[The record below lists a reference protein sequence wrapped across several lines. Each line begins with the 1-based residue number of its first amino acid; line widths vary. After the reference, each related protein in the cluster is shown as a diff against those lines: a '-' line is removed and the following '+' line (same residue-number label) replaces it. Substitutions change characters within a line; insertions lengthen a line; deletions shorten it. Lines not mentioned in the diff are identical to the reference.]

1 MAGWPDG
8 RNERDLRQVRTSPRL
23 TTSIGMFQLDHDKRS
38 ATLGSRWS
46 AVWTH
51 TRNLRVRRR
60 RVVTTHGA
68 GGTTTPGTTGNGRL
82 GPLRILLGQSISAQ
96 CGSTER
102 LADRSPLYRDRAG
115 GRTYV
120 AIFAPDPSP
129 APDEMKP
136 LAVIPSPAMW
146 VPRGAHSPQSSLQGC
161 FEDSA
166 ETRKAVGLSTRR
178 SCAYAQTPPPGCR
191 TFRL

>member
-1 MAGWPDG
+1 
-8 RNERDLRQVRTSPRL
+8 
-23 TTSIGMFQLDHDKRS
+23 MFQLDHDKRS

-68 GGTTTPGTTGNGRL
+68 GGTTTPGTTGDGRL

-115 GRTYV
+115 GRTYA

-136 LAVIPSPAMW
+136 LAVITLAGYVGSAWGALATEFAPRVLRGFRPDAQGGRLVYATVVRLRPDPSPGLPDFQAVEVW
-146 VPRGAHSPQSSLQGC
+146 VPRPEPLPAASP
-161 FEDSA
+161 
-166 ETRKAVGLSTRR
+166 
-178 SCAYAQTPPPGCR
+178 
-191 TFRL
+191 